1 MSATKGGAGIPA
13 WQRLLERPRL
23 LHRLAT
29 FGLLGA
35 AIVAGVNAFV
45 RGAPAG
51 VSQDARNLT
60 YVFDAFVWIVVV
72 LSAAAEAFVAGL
84 TAGRARPDGRP
95 HYQIVFTI
103 GIVITAILVFAYSSI
118 LGASPQQLGLIGRI
132 VKAAIAGMLPLLVG
146 VTLVAGFTLLWVRF
160 IQPRLEA
167 HLEAQ
172 IREYERRSKRQG
184 KGSARR

>member
-1 MSATKGGAGIPA
+1 MTATNGGAGIPA

-35 AIVAGVNAFV
+35 AIVAGLDAFV
-45 RGAPAG
+45 RGAPEGA
-51 VSQDARNLT
+51 SQDARYLT
-60 YVFDAFVWIVVV
+60 YIFDAFVWIVVIPA
-72 LSAAAEAFVAGL
+72 AAAEAFVAGL
-84 TAGRARPDGRP
+84 GALRARPDGRP
-95 HYQIVFTI
+95 HYQIVFWI
-103 GIVITAILVFAYSSI
+103 GVVITAILVFAYSSI
-118 LGASPQQLGLIGRI
+118 LAASPQQLGLIGRL

-160 IQPRLEA
+160 VQPRLAA

-172 IREYERRSKRQG
+172 IREFEQRRG
-184 KGSARR
+184 